1 MGGYDLT
8 VGVFSFRTHLCI
20 FSLVCRLHRYVYH
33 KMWPTVIDVLWSFCS
48 CLCVSVCLFDTT
60 MSLSEMAELIDMRLG
75 MGIQVSLRNH
85 VLSAG
90 PDFPLR
96 GGIHI
101 HTNIQ
106 ICIEPK
112 IVRM

>member
-1 MGGYDLT
+1 MGGYVLT
-8 VGVFSFRTHLCI
+8 VGVFNFKSHLHI
-20 FSLVCRLHRYVYH
+20 FSLVCRLHRYAYH
-33 KMWPTVIDVLWSFCS
+33 KMWPIVTDVLWSFCS

-60 MSLSEMAELIDMRLG
+60 MSLTEMAELIDMRFG
-75 MGIQVSLRNH
+75 MCIQVNH

-106 ICIEPK
+106 IYIEPK

>member
-1 MGGYDLT
+1 
-8 VGVFSFRTHLCI
+8 
-20 FSLVCRLHRYVYH
+20 
-33 KMWPTVIDVLWSFCS
+33 
-48 CLCVSVCLFDTT
+48 
-60 MSLSEMAELIDMRLG
+60 MSLTEMAELIDMRLG

-106 ICIEPK
+106 IYIEPK
-112 IVRM
+112 VVRM

>member
-8 VGVFSFRTHLCI
+8 VGVFSFKTICA
-20 FSLVCRLHRYVYH
+20 FLVCQLRRYAYH
-33 KMWPTVIDVLWSFCS
+33 KMWPIVIDVLWSFCS

-60 MSLSEMAELIDMRLG
+60 MSLTEMAELIDMRLG
-75 MGIQVSLRNH
+75 MGIQVCLRNH

-90 PDFPLR
+90 PEFPLR
-96 GGIHI
+96 GGIHA

-106 ICIEPK
+106 IYIEPK